1 MEEDRPFDVLDILL
15 DDDNHDN
22 ITLYDDKENPVE
34 FEQVAVIPLGDE
46 ENGELYCILKPASKL
61 EGIKDNEAI
70 VFHVI
75 EDEDGVADLEVEMD
89 DKIAEQVFEEFYKL
103 CDELEN

>member
-1 MEEDRPFDVLDILL
+1 MEENRPFDVLDILL

-46 ENGELYCILKPASKL
+46 ENGELYGKYRELADKEAKIIFGGRLGEYKYYDMDAVVASALSMVKKELK
-61 EGIKDNEAI
+61 
-70 VFHVI
+70 
-75 EDEDGVADLEVEMD
+75 
-89 DKIAEQVFEEFYKL
+89 
-103 CDELEN
+103 